1 MHKQVK
7 ISKGL
12 DINLKGKPAH
22 KLAEAP
28 RSKMYVVKPTEFYG
42 INPRLS
48 VKKGDHVNAGD
59 PLFYHKYIDR
69 IKFTSPVS
77 GTVEDIVRGEKR
89 KILKIMIRPD
99 ATDTFKTF
107 KVDKPENL
115 DRNQLL
121 DLLLE
126 SGLFAT
132 VKQRPY
138 DVIANPDDSPKAIFI
153 SAYDSAPL
161 GVDYNFALKDKMD
174 AFKNGLKA
182 VRKLTDG
189 KVYLVLNGNTASDFD
204 KINEEG
210 VEIVKAFGPH
220 PVGNVSIS
228 IEQFEP
234 LAKGD
239 RIWVVN
245 PADVALI
252 GQFLETGQYNPVR
265 NIALAGSKVKEP
277 MYYTIKAGAHLSDF
291 LKDKLDTSEEVR
303 IISGNVLTGADITKD
318 QFLNF
323 YDNEVTVIPLGKKPR
338 FMGWLPFIGKNR
350 KSFYNFGFAPKELDL
365 DASLYGEERAFVMN
379 EEFEAV
385 MPLDIYPVHLLKAAL
400 LGDVEKMEQLG
411 ILEVAPEDFALLDY
425 ISSSKIDT
433 QELIRKGLD
442 IMQVEMES

>member
-22 KLAEAP
+22 KIANAP
-28 RSKMYVVKPTEFYG
+28 RSNKYVVKPTEFYG
-42 INPRLS
+42 INPRLA
-48 VKKGDHVNAGD
+48 VKSGDHVNAGD

-77 GTVEDIVRGEKR
+77 GTVEDIIRGEKR
-89 KILKIMIRPD
+89 KILKIIISPD

-107 KVDKPENL
+107 KTDKPENL
-115 DRNQLL
+115 SREQVL

-132 VKQRPY
+132 IKQRPY
-138 DVIANPDDSPKAIFI
+138 DLIAHPDDQPKAIFI

-161 GVDYNFALKDKMD
+161 GVDYAFALKNKMK
-174 AFKNGLKA
+174 AFENGLKA
-182 VRKLTDG
+182 VKKLTDG
-189 KVYLVLNGNTASDFD
+189 KVYLIVNGETATDFD
-204 KINEEG
+204 KLND

-220 PVGNVSIS
+220 PVGNVSVS
-228 IEQFEP
+228 IEKFEP
-234 LAKGD
+234 ISKGD
-239 RIWVVN
+239 RIWTIN

-252 GQFLETGQYNPVR
+252 GEFFETGQYNPVR
-265 NIALAGSKVKEP
+265 TVALAGSKVKVP
-277 MYYTIKAGAHLSDF
+277 MYYNIKAGADLSEF
-291 LKDKLDTSEEVR
+291 LKDKLVDDDVR
-303 IISGNVLTGADITKD
+303 IISGNVLTGANITKD

-323 YDNEVTVIPLGKKPR
+323 YDNEITVIPLGKKTR
-338 FMGWLPFIGKNR
+338 FLGWMPFLAENR
-350 KSFYNFGFAPKELDL
+350 KSFYNFGFTSKELDL
-365 DASLYGEERAFVMN
+365 DANMYGEERAFVMN
-379 EEFEAV
+379 EEFESV

-442 IMQVEMES
+442 IMQVEMG

>member
-22 KLAEAP
+22 KIANAP
-28 RSKMYVVKPTEFYG
+28 RSNKYVVKPTEFYG
-42 INPRLS
+42 INPRLA
-48 VKKGDHVNAGD
+48 VKSGDHVNAGD

-77 GTVEDIVRGEKR
+77 GTVEDIIRGEKR
-89 KILKIMIRPD
+89 KILKIIISPD

-107 KVDKPENL
+107 KTDKPENL
-115 DRNQLL
+115 SREQVL

-132 VKQRPY
+132 IKQRPY
-138 DVIANPDDSPKAIFI
+138 DLIAHPDDQPKAIFI

-161 GVDYNFALKDKMD
+161 GVDYAFALKNKMK
-174 AFKNGLKA
+174 AFENGLKA
-182 VRKLTDG
+182 VKKLTDG
-189 KVYLVLNGNTASDFD
+189 KVYLIVNGETATDFD
-204 KINEEG
+204 KLND

-220 PVGNVSIS
+220 PVGNVSVS
-228 IEQFEP
+228 IEKFEP
-234 LAKGD
+234 ISKGD
-239 RIWVVN
+239 RIWTIN

-252 GQFLETGQYNPVR
+252 GEFFETGQYNPVR
-265 NIALAGSKVKEP
+265 TIALAGSKVKVP
-277 MYYTIKAGAHLSDF
+277 MYYNIKAGANLTDF
-291 LKDKLDTSEEVR
+291 LKDKLIDNDVR
-303 IISGNVLTGADITKD
+303 IISGNVLTGANITKD

-323 YDNEVTVIPLGKKPR
+323 YDNEITVIPLGKKTR
-338 FMGWLPFIGKNR
+338 FLGWMPFLAENR
-350 KSFYNFGFAPKELDL
+350 KSFYNFGFTSKELDL
-365 DASLYGEERAFVMN
+365 DANMYGEERAFVMN
-379 EEFEAV
+379 EELESV

-433 QELIRKGLD
+433 QEIIRKGLD
-442 IMQVEMES
+442 IMQVEMG

>member
-22 KLAEAP
+22 KLAVAP
-28 RSKMYVVKPTEFYG
+28 RSNKYVVKPTEFYG

-48 VKKGDHVNAGD
+48 VKVGDHVVAGQ

-69 IKFTSPVS
+69 IKFTAPVS
-77 GTVEDIVRGEKR
+77 GTVEDIVRGERR
-89 KILKIMIRPD
+89 KILKIIIRPD
-99 ATDTFKTF
+99 ETDTFKEF
-107 KVDKPENL
+107 KVDKP
-115 DRNQLL
+115 DQLNKDQIL

-132 VKQRPY
+132 IKQRPY
-138 DVIANPDDSPKAIFI
+138 DLIAHPDDQPKAIFI

-161 GVDYNFALKDKMD
+161 GVDYAYALKDKMK
-174 AFKNGLKA
+174 AFQTGIKALK
-182 VRKLTDG
+182 KLTEGKIYLIVDG
-189 KVYLVLNGNTASDFD
+189 NKATAFD
-204 KINEEG
+204 KLQD
-210 VEIVKAFGPH
+210 VELVKAFGPH
-220 PVGNVSIS
+220 PVGNVSVS
-228 IEQFEP
+228 IEKFEP
-234 LAKGD
+234 ISKGD
-239 RIWVVN
+239 RIWTVN

-252 GQFLETGQYNPVR
+252 GTFFETGKYDPVR

-277 MYYTIKAGAHLSDF
+277 MYYTIKAGADLTDF
-291 LKDKLDTSEEVR
+291 LKDKLIDNDVR
-303 IISGNVLTGADITKD
+303 IISGNVLTGANITKD
-318 QFLNF
+318 KFLNF

-338 FMGWLPFIGKNR
+338 FMGWMPFFGQNR
-350 KSFYNFGFAPKELDL
+350 KGFYNFGFSPKELDL
-365 DASLYGEERAFVMN
+365 DANLYGEERAFVMN

-411 ILEVAPEDFALLDY
+411 ILEVAPEDFGLVDY
-425 ISSSKIDT
+425 INSSKIEA

-442 IMQVEMES
+442 IMQVEVG

>member
-22 KLAEAP
+22 KIANAP
-28 RSKMYVVKPTEFYG
+28 RSNKYVVKPTEFYG
-42 INPRLS
+42 INPRLA
-48 VKKGDHVNAGD
+48 VKSGDHVNAGD

-77 GTVEDIVRGEKR
+77 GTVEDIIRGEKR
-89 KILKIMIRPD
+89 KILKIIISPD

-107 KVDKPENL
+107 KTDKPENL
-115 DRNQLL
+115 SREQVL

-132 VKQRPY
+132 IKQRPY
-138 DVIANPDDSPKAIFI
+138 DLIAHPDDQPKAIFI

-161 GVDYNFALKDKMD
+161 GVDYAFALKNKMK
-174 AFKNGLKA
+174 AFENGLKA
-182 VRKLTDG
+182 VKKLTDG
-189 KVYLVLNGNTASDFD
+189 KVYLIVNGETATDFD
-204 KINEEG
+204 KLND
-210 VEIVKAFGPH
+210 VEIIKAFGPH
-220 PVGNVSIS
+220 PVGNVSVS
-228 IEQFEP
+228 IEKFEP
-234 LAKGD
+234 ISKGD
-239 RIWVVN
+239 RIWTIN

-252 GQFLETGQYNPVR
+252 GEFFETGQYNPVR
-265 NIALAGSKVKEP
+265 TIALAGSKVKVP
-277 MYYTIKAGAHLSDF
+277 MYYNIKAGANLTDF
-291 LKDKLDTSEEVR
+291 LKDKLIDNDVR
-303 IISGNVLTGADITKD
+303 IISGNVLTGANITKD

-323 YDNEVTVIPLGKKPR
+323 YDNEITVIPLGKKTR
-338 FMGWLPFIGKNR
+338 FLGWMPFLAENR
-350 KSFYNFGFAPKELDL
+350 KSFYNFGFTSKELDL
-365 DASLYGEERAFVMN
+365 DANMYGEERAFVMN
-379 EEFEAV
+379 EELESV

-433 QELIRKGLD
+433 QEIIRKGLD
-442 IMQVEMES
+442 IMQVEMG

>member
-22 KLAEAP
+22 KIADAP
-28 RSKMYVVKPTEFYG
+28 RSNKYVVKPTEFYG

-48 VKKGDHVNAGD
+48 VKTGDHVNAGD

-77 GTVEDIVRGEKR
+77 GTVEDIIRGEKR
-89 KILKIMIRPD
+89 KILKIIIKPD

-107 KVDKPENL
+107 KVAKPESL
-115 DRNQLL
+115 SREQVL

-132 VKQRPY
+132 IKQRPY
-138 DVIANPDDSPKAIFI
+138 DLIAHPDDQPKAIFI

-161 GVDYNFALKDKMD
+161 GVDYAFVLKSKMK
-174 AFKNGLKA
+174 AFENGLKA
-182 VRKLTDG
+182 VKKLTDG
-189 KVYLVLNGNTASDFD
+189 KVYLIVNGETATDFD
-204 KINEEG
+204 KLND
-210 VEIVKAFGPH
+210 VEIIKAFGPH
-220 PVGNVSIS
+220 PVGNVSVS
-228 IEQFEP
+228 IEKFEP
-234 LAKGD
+234 ISKGD
-239 RIWVVN
+239 RIWTIN

-252 GQFLETGQYNPVR
+252 GEFFETGQYNPVR
-265 NIALAGSKVKEP
+265 TVALAGSKVKAP
-277 MYYTIKAGAHLSDF
+277 MYYNIKAGAGMSEF
-291 LKDKLDTSEEVR
+291 LKDKLIDDDVR
-303 IISGNVLTGADITKD
+303 IISGNVLTGSNITKD

-323 YDNEVTVIPLGKKPR
+323 YDNEITVIPLGNKPR

-379 EEFEAV
+379 EEFESV

-442 IMQVEMES
+442 IMQVEMG

>member
-12 DINLKGKPAH
+12 DINLKGKAAH

-48 VKKGDHVNAGD
+48 VKIGDHVNAGD
-59 PLFYHKYIDR
+59 PLFYHKYLDR

-77 GTVEDIVRGEKR
+77 GTIEDIVRGERR
-89 KILKIMIRPD
+89 KILKILISPD

-107 KVDKPENL
+107 KVDKPEHLNKE
-115 DRNQLL
+115 QIL

-132 VKQRPY
+132 IKQRPY
-138 DVIANPDDSPKAIFI
+138 DLIAHPDDQPKAIFI
-153 SAYDSAPL
+153 STYDTAPM
-161 GVDYNFALKDKMD
+161 GVDYTFALKNKMK
-174 AFKNGLKA
+174 AFETGIKA
-182 VRKLTDG
+182 ITKLTDG
-189 KVYLVLNGNTASDFD
+189 KVYLIVNGNSVSDFD
-204 KINEEG
+204 KLKD

-228 IEQFEP
+228 IEKFEP
-234 LAKGD
+234 ISKGD
-239 RIWVVN
+239 RVWTIN

-252 GQFLETGQYNPVR
+252 GEFFETGQYNPVR
-265 NIALAGSKVKEP
+265 NVALSGSKVKEP
-277 MYYTIKAGAHLSDF
+277 MYYTIKAGADLSEF
-291 LKDKLDTSEEVR
+291 LKDKLKDDDVR
-303 IISGNVLTGADITKD
+303 IISGNVLTGSNISKD
-318 QFLNF
+318 KFLNF
-323 YDNEVTVIPLGKKPR
+323 YDNQISVIPLGKRPR
-338 FMGWLPFIGKNR
+338 FMGWMPFLGENR
-350 KSFYNFGFAPKELDL
+350 KSFYNFGPTKKQLDL

-411 ILEVAPEDFALLDY
+411 ILEVAPEDFALIDY
-425 ISSSKIDT
+425 INSSKIEAQD
-433 QELIRKGLD
+433 LIRKGLD
-442 IMQVEMES
+442 IMQVEIG

>member
-12 DINLKGKPAH
+12 DINLKGKPAP
-22 KLAEAP
+22 KIADAP
-28 RSKMYVVKPTEFYG
+28 RSNKYVVKPTEFYG
-42 INPRLS
+42 INPRLTI
-48 VKKGDHVNAGD
+48 KPGDHVNAGD
-59 PLFYHKYIDR
+59 TLFYHKYIDR

-77 GTVEDIVRGEKR
+77 GTVEDIIRGEKR
-89 KILKIMIRPD
+89 KILKIIINPD

-107 KVDKPENL
+107 KTDKPENL
-115 DRNQLL
+115 SREQVL

-132 VKQRPY
+132 IKQRPY
-138 DVIANPDDSPKAIFI
+138 DLIAHPDDQPKAIFI

-161 GVDYNFALKDKMD
+161 GVDYAFALKNKIK
-174 AFKNGLKA
+174 AFENGLKA
-182 VRKLTDG
+182 LKKLTDG
-189 KVYLVLNGNTASDFD
+189 KVYLIVNGETATDFD
-204 KINEEG
+204 KLND
-210 VEIVKAFGPH
+210 VEIIKAFGPH
-220 PVGNVSIS
+220 PVGNVSVS
-228 IEQFEP
+228 IEKFEP
-234 LAKGD
+234 ISKGD
-239 RIWVVN
+239 RIWTVN

-252 GQFLETGQYNPVR
+252 GEFFETGQFHPVR
-265 NIALAGSKVKEP
+265 TIALAGSKVKEP
-277 MYYTIKAGAHLSDF
+277 MYYNIIAGAGLSEF
-291 LKDKLDTSEEVR
+291 LKDKLVDNDVR
-303 IISGNVLTGADITKD
+303 IISGNVLTGANITKD

-323 YDNEVTVIPLGKKPR
+323 YDNEITVIPLGNRPR

-379 EEFEAV
+379 EEFESV

-442 IMQVEMES
+442 IMQVEMG